1 MKLLNIETMCLIHDE
16 TLHYIYQNLMEAFMQ
31 SKILGPVL
39 LRHVG
44 AQLCTC
50 IKGTKFDFCFFSLLN
65 IVES

>member
-1 MKLLNIETMCLIHDE
+1 MCLIHDE

-31 SKILGPVL
+31 SEIPGPVL

-50 IKGTKFDFCFFSLLN
+50 IEGTKFCFVFVF
-65 IVES
+65 IK